1 MWSKIAVAEIKVLFP
16 VVPAG
21 GFWSELSS
29 RIMSEMYAKRIKI
42 VPFLYSEF
50 ELKSDKSMSG
60 VIC

>member
-21 GFWSELSS
+21 GFQSELSS

-42 VPFLYSEF
+42 VPF
-50 ELKSDKSMSG
+50 
-60 VIC
+60 